1 MSTTLSPITEADK
14 PEWLG
19 LWQQYLAFYHL
30 ESLPESITNTTFAR
44 FLDPSEPVW
53 ALVLREGSTPDG
65 KMIGFVHYVFHRSTL
80 LENDCI
86 YLHDLFVDPA
96 VRSKGNGRKLIEAV
110 YAEADKHEVKKVYWH
125 TQRFNHRAQLL
136 YTKVGVRD
144 DFVSYQRPK

>member
-1 MSTTLSPITEADK
+1 MSTLSFITEADK

-19 LWQQYLAFYHL
+19 LWAQYLTFYKA
-30 ESLPESITNTTFAR
+30 SLPETTTNKTFAR
-44 FLDPSEPVW
+44 FLDASEPVW
-53 ALVLREGSTPDG
+53 AIVLRDDETK
-65 KMIGFVHYVFHRSTL
+65 KMIGFVTYVYHRSTW
-80 LENDCI
+80 LENDTI
-86 YLHDLFVDPA
+86 YLHDLFVDPE

-110 YAEADKHEVKKVYWH
+110 YAEADKHDIKKVYWH